1 MKRPN
6 PLAPDLM
13 TPSERRAELCRILA
27 AGIVRARLNKSLQDD
42 VNTGDSSLHFR
53 LKQSGTTGPTDR
65 RSA

>member
-27 AGIVRARLNKSLQDD
+27 AGIVRSCLNKSLQDA
-42 VNTGDSSLHFR
+42 VNTRDSSLHFR
-53 LKQSGTTGPTDR
+53 LEQSGTVGPTHR

>member
-27 AGIVRARLNKSLQDD
+27 AGIVRSCLNKSLQDD
-42 VNTGDSSLHFR
+42 VNTRHSSLHFR
-53 LKQSGTTGPTDR
+53 LDQSGTAGPTHR